1 MGFVA
6 QNENKTS
13 LNAGESDDDFLYGG
27 AGADTLVG
35 GLGNDYLDG
44 GAGADIMEG
53 GAGDDI
59 YIVNSV
65 NDSILEQSNEGYD
78 RVISSVNTILNA
90 NIEELRLL
98 EGSSIHGTGNAA
110 NNKIIG
116 NNSNNILDGVT
127 GVDTMMGA
135 GGDDTYYVDNVD
147 DVVIELANEGNDTV
161 QSTISYS
168 LANNVENVILLDFS
182 KAEKGLVDDV
192 SILVYGYPKMNE
204 LDYSQGDAVLDYQG
218 TCALTSIANLLTQAD
233 RVASEAQ
240 VVQVAIDN
248 NWTVTDPSLPAY
260 RRGGSNYVQ
269 QQALLNNFGVRNQL
283 LMGYNE
289 EAIGNLIRSG
299 RGVILALNAGQLWDD
314 RNYNDDGGVNH
325 VVTITGAAYNESTGS
340 LMGFYI
346 ADSGRQKVSDMTR
359 YISLD
364 LFRTAANVANA
375 YAIYTTEA
383 LKLWDENVNATGNA
397 LNNMVVGNRGNNV
410 LSGLSGNDTVDAGAG
425 GDTLIGGA
433 GNDTV
438 MGGMGD
444 DVYQFARGDG
454 VDVLIENDT
463 TLGNQDTLQFTNAV
477 TYDQLWFSHVGNNL
491 EVSVIGTSDKVIV
504 NNWYLGGQYQVERI
518 SAGGRNLSSTNVESL
533 VQAMAGFAVPS
544 AGQTTLAQ
552 TTLSDV
558 QKNQLSALV
567 SVNWG

>member
-1 MGFVA
+1 
-6 QNENKTS
+6 
-13 LNAGESDDDFLYGG
+13 
-27 AGADTLVG
+27 
-35 GLGNDYLDG
+35 
-44 GAGADIMEG
+44 
-53 GAGDDI
+53 
-59 YIVNSV
+59 
-65 NDSILEQSNEGYD
+65 
-78 RVISSVNTILNA
+78 
-90 NIEELRLL
+90 
-98 EGSSIHGTGNAA
+98 
-110 NNKIIG
+110 
-116 NNSNNILDGVT
+116 
-127 GVDTMMGA
+127 
-135 GGDDTYYVDNVD
+135 
-147 DVVIELANEGNDTV
+147 
-161 QSTISYS
+161 
-168 LANNVENVILLDFS
+168 
-182 KAEKGLVDDV
+182 
-192 SILVYGYPKMNE
+192 
-204 LDYSQGDAVLDYQG
+204 
-218 TCALTSIANLLTQAD
+218 
-233 RVASEAQ
+233 VASEAQ

-544 AGQTTLAQ
+544 AGQITLAQ